1 MPNQRNTPAL
11 AASHPGFDPRAVPR
25 VLIEEVLALAR
36 RAPSG
41 VNTQPWTVFVVQ
53 GASLA
58 ALRSAAGAVLVRL
71 QTDASAQADFWTAFR
86 TLPGHNAGSGPPWE
100 QTGAGFPEA
109 ADAAFGAGRIGS
121 ARDLAAYFD
130 LQGASVALMCLIDK
144 SLGLGSVLD
153 YGMFLQNIVVA
164 AQARGL
170 CAEVQTG
177 WRGLA
182 DTVMPI
188 LQAGDSK
195 LLLAA
200 VALGFAA
207 SAPSGEPAQAIRV
220 PADSFTTWHV

>member
-1 MPNQRNTPAL
+1 
-11 AASHPGFDPRAVPR
+11 
-25 VLIEEVLALAR
+25 
-36 RAPSG
+36 
-41 VNTQPWTVFVVQ
+41 
-53 GASLA
+53 
-58 ALRSAAGAVLVRL
+58 
-71 QTDASAQADFWTAFR
+71 
-86 TLPGHNAGSGPPWE
+86 
-100 QTGAGFPEA
+100 
-109 ADAAFGAGRIGS
+109 
-121 ARDLAAYFD
+121 
-130 LQGASVALMCLIDK
+130 MCLIDK